1 MKTIRAIFRDG
12 TLKPLDPVDLP
23 ENTRLTLAVL
33 DDDDLSADAI
43 AELAGKDRSFDF
55 LSDPRE
61 DVYSESDG
69 EAV

>member
-12 TLKPLDPVDLP
+12 TFKPLDPVDLP
-23 ENTRLTLAVL
+23 ENTRLTVALL
-33 DDDDLSADAI
+33 DGDDLAADAI
-43 AELAGKDRSFDF
+43 AELSQKDKAFDF

-61 DVYSESDG
+61 ELYSESDG